1 MAKAGRGQT
10 RRDSKRRVLRPGESV
25 RADRKYQ
32 YKYHIDGKPHFV
44 YSWKLEPTD
53 KLPKGKKPCLSL
65 RELEKQVNTDLE
77 LLVNIVDGQMT
88 VCELVDRYLKTK
100 TGVRQSTKQ
109 GYVTVQRL
117 LAKETFG
124 KKTIR
129 SVKTSDAKL
138 FLIKLQQ
145 EDGKSYSSIHTIR
158 GVLRPAFQMAVDDDI
173 LVKNPFGF
181 QLAGVL
187 VNDAVTREVIYKDQ
201 INYAFDDNS
210 NAFKLAG
217 SVLEALTG
225 RNING
230 IIENLK
236 SDNPLTKIKEEKDLH
251 ENIKNFFTELLVER
265 GNRLVVFIDE
275 LDRCKP
281 SYAVQLL
288 ERIKHYLYD
297 DRITFVFSVNLGEL
311 QHTIKHYYG
320 NTFDAC
326 RYLDRFFDMRI
337 SLPPADKTAFYREM
351 GLESSY
357 VLEKICRKVIDTY
370 NMELREATR
379 FYRQVKTAAYEPTH
393 ESRKFDFS
401 FSDEKGRQLLLMYV
415 VPILVGLK
423 IVDISLYN
431 QFVCGK
437 SSKPLMDIYKDSD
450 KGEWLA
456 TRLLN
461 RNEAFEVEEGK
472 SVVTVEQKIQQ
483 LYDAIFVTEYTGNVY
498 HTILGEYEFDD
509 NSKNFVKSVESML
522 SVYADYN
529 I

>member
-1 MAKAGRGQT
+1 MNSFELIPTEENLIHTLNK
-10 RRDSKRRVLRPGESV
+10 DLLKRNKDLV
-25 RADRKYQ
+25 RFYDLILAQ
-32 YKYHIDGKPHFV
+32 EGASSIAIDGRWGSGKTFFV
-44 YSWKLEPTD
+44 
-53 KLPKGKKPCLSL
+53 
-65 RELEKQVNTDLE
+65 KQSM
-77 LLVNIVDGQMT
+77 LLIN
-88 VCELVDRYLKTK
+88 
-100 TGVRQSTKQ
+100 
-109 GYVTVQRL
+109 
-117 LAKETFG
+117 
-124 KKTIR
+124 
-129 SVKTSDAKL
+129 
-138 FLIKLQQ
+138 
-145 EDGKSYSSIHTIR
+145 
-158 GVLRPAFQMAVDDDI
+158 
-173 LVKNPFGF
+173 VKNPMSDMDEEKKASIVYALPFPQRAEDVPENYDIAVYYDAWENDNDTDPVLSLVYEIIK
-181 QLAGVL
+181 QLG
-187 VNDAVTREVIYKDQ
+187 
-201 INYAFDDNS
+201 INYTFDNNS
-210 NAFKLAG
+210 NVFKLAG

-236 SDNPLTKIKEEKDLH
+236 SENPLTKIKEEKDLH

-288 ERIKHYLYD
+288 ERIKHYLCD

-379 FYRQVKTAAYEPTH
+379 FYRQVKTAAYGPTH
-393 ESRKFDFS
+393 ESRKWDFS
-401 FSDEKGRQLLLMYV
+401 FSEGKGKQLLLMYI

-423 IVDISLYN
+423 IVDITLYN
-431 QFVCGK
+431 NFVCGR

-450 KGEWLA
+450 SGEWLVSG
-456 TRLLN
+456 LLN
-461 RNEAFEVEEGK
+461 RDESLLETEGK
-472 SVVTVEQKIQQ
+472 KLVTVEQKLQQ
-483 LYDAIFVTEYTGNVY
+483 LYEAVFVTEYTGSVY
-498 HTILGEYEFDD
+498 RVALGECSFDD
-509 NSKNFVKSVESML
+509 NSKHFVKSVDSML
-522 SVYADYN
+522 SAYADYEL
-529 I
+529 

>member
-1 MAKAGRGQT
+1 MGMNSFELIPTEENLIHTLDK
-10 RRDSKRRVLRPGESV
+10 DLLKRNKDLV
-25 RADRKYQ
+25 RFYDLILAQ
-32 YKYHIDGKPHFV
+32 EGASSIAIDGRWGSGKTFFV
-44 YSWKLEPTD
+44 
-53 KLPKGKKPCLSL
+53 
-65 RELEKQVNTDLE
+65 KQSM
-77 LLVNIVDGQMT
+77 LLIN
-88 VCELVDRYLKTK
+88 
-100 TGVRQSTKQ
+100 
-109 GYVTVQRL
+109 
-117 LAKETFG
+117 A
-124 KKTIR
+124 
-129 SVKTSDAKL
+129 
-138 FLIKLQQ
+138 
-145 EDGKSYSSIHTIR
+145 
-158 GVLRPAFQMAVDDDI
+158 
-173 LVKNPFGF
+173 KNPMSDMDDEKKASIVYALPFPKKAEDMPENYDVAVYYDAWENDNDTDPVF
-181 QLAGVL
+181 SLVYEIIKQLG
-187 VNDAVTREVIYKDQ
+187 

-217 SVLEALTG
+217 SVLEALTS

-230 IIENLK
+230 IIEKLK

-379 FYRQVKTAAYEPTH
+379 FYRQVKAATYEPTH
-393 ESRKFDFS
+393 ES
-401 FSDEKGRQLLLMYV
+401 
-415 VPILVGLK
+415 
-423 IVDISLYN
+423 
-431 QFVCGK
+431 
-437 SSKPLMDIYKDSD
+437 
-450 KGEWLA
+450 
-456 TRLLN
+456 
-461 RNEAFEVEEGK
+461 
-472 SVVTVEQKIQQ
+472 
-483 LYDAIFVTEYTGNVY
+483 
-498 HTILGEYEFDD
+498 
-509 NSKNFVKSVESML
+509 
-522 SVYADYN
+522 
-529 I
+529 

>member
-1 MAKAGRGQT
+1 MNSFELIPTEENLIHTLNK
-10 RRDSKRRVLRPGESV
+10 DLLKRNKDLVHFYDLILAQEGASSI
-25 RADRKYQ
+25 A
-32 YKYHIDGKPHFV
+32 IDGIWGSGKTFFV
-44 YSWKLEPTD
+44 
-53 KLPKGKKPCLSL
+53 
-65 RELEKQVNTDLE
+65 KQSM
-77 LLVNIVDGQMT
+77 LLIN
-88 VCELVDRYLKTK
+88 
-100 TGVRQSTKQ
+100 
-109 GYVTVQRL
+109 
-117 LAKETFG
+117 A
-124 KKTIR
+124 
-129 SVKTSDAKL
+129 
-138 FLIKLQQ
+138 
-145 EDGKSYSSIHTIR
+145 
-158 GVLRPAFQMAVDDDI
+158 
-173 LVKNPFGF
+173 KNPMSNIDDEKKASIVYALPFPKKAEDMPENYDVAVYYDAWENDNDTDPVF
-181 QLAGVL
+181 SLVYEIIKQLG
-187 VNDAVTREVIYKDQ
+187 

-230 IIENLK
+230 IIEKLK

-401 FSDEKGRQLLLMYV
+401 FSDGKGRQLLLMYV

-423 IVDISLYN
+423 IVNISLYN

-437 SSKPLMDIYKDSD
+437 VRNHLWIFIKILIREN
-450 KGEWLA
+450 GWLH
-456 TRLLN
+456 
-461 RNEAFEVEEGK
+461 
-472 SVVTVEQKIQQ
+472 
-483 LYDAIFVTEYTGNVY
+483 DC
-498 HTILGEYEFDD
+498 
-509 NSKNFVKSVESML
+509 
-522 SVYADYN
+522 
-529 I
+529 

>member
-1 MAKAGRGQT
+1 MNSFELIPTEENLIHTLDKDLLKRNKDLVRFYDLILAQEG
-10 RRDSKRRVLRPGESV
+10 DSSI
-25 RADRKYQ
+25 A
-32 YKYHIDGKPHFV
+32 IDGRWGSGKTFFV
-44 YSWKLEPTD
+44 
-53 KLPKGKKPCLSL
+53 
-65 RELEKQVNTDLE
+65 KQSM
-77 LLVNIVDGQMT
+77 LLIN
-88 VCELVDRYLKTK
+88 
-100 TGVRQSTKQ
+100 
-109 GYVTVQRL
+109 
-117 LAKETFG
+117 A
-124 KKTIR
+124 
-129 SVKTSDAKL
+129 
-138 FLIKLQQ
+138 
-145 EDGKSYSSIHTIR
+145 
-158 GVLRPAFQMAVDDDI
+158 
-173 LVKNPFGF
+173 KNPMSDMDDEKKASIVYALPFPKKAEDMPENYDVAVYYDAWENDNDTDPVF
-181 QLAGVL
+181 SLVYEIIKQLG
-187 VNDAVTREVIYKDQ
+187 

-230 IIENLK
+230 IIEKLK

-251 ENIKNFFTELLVER
+251 ENIKNFFTELLVEI
-265 GNRLVVFIDE
+265 GNRLVIFIDE

-379 FYRQVKTAAYEPTH
+379 FYRQVKTATYEPTH
-393 ESRKFDFS
+393 ERRKFDFS
-401 FSDEKGRQLLLMYV
+401 FSD
-415 VPILVGLK
+415 
-423 IVDISLYN
+423 
-431 QFVCGK
+431 GK

-483 LYDAIFVTEYTGNVY
+483 LYDAIFVTEYTGKVY